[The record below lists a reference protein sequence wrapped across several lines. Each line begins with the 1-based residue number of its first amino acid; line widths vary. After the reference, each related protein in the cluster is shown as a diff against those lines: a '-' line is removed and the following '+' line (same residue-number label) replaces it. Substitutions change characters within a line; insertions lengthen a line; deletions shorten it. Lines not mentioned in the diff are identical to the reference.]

1 MLSNFH
7 PELFSS
13 FPTGWL
19 VSVVF
24 CHIGVVDLECFLD
37 SLGVKVEDT
46 VENDLSAL
54 DLLNS
59 IVVEELVLLIES
71 FVFLCLQHFHR
82 ALTYIDCV
90 VHFEKDRLALL
101 LVGFFPLQV
110 LYQIIQIVTVHK
122 HIESHVVDGFGC

>member
-59 IVVEELVLLIES
+59 IIVEELVLLIES
-71 FVFLCLQHFHR
+71 FVFLRLQHFHR
-82 ALTYIDCV
+82 ALTYINCV